1 MRAVTVYRL
10 DYGRKTKDPV
20 GVVLEKRKTERT
32 NNYNDLLRLARRLF
46 ALDTADDLNI
56 VIDASQARQ
65 AFLPERT
72 CSAG

>member
-1 MRAVTVYRL
+1 
-10 DYGRKTKDPV
+10 
-20 GVVLEKRKTERT
+20 
-32 NNYNDLLRLARRLF
+32 
-46 ALDTADDLNI
+46 LDTADDLNI